1 MRNPDLKNDRG
12 CCCQIRGQKN
22 FNQKN
27 IILFWSAMKKMIVW
41 WFPFQFF
48 FWFEAAMPWRL
59 KIRGRA
65 IASTIFGRMTSKFH
79 KIILWQWQISFINS
93 FWLLHWFCE
102 ILEASLFKDSCVSL
116 AFSIPVKCKKMKFC
130 KTQEQTTYDIH
141 HIFFFKVK
149 FLGCVSSAVR
159 WSL

>member
-1 MRNPDLKNDRG
+1 MRSPDLKNTWGR
-12 CCCQIRGQKN
+12 CCQIRGQKN

-59 KIRGRA
+59 KIHGQA

-79 KIILWQWQISFINS
+79 KIILWQWQINFIIAFDS
-93 FWLLHWFCE
+93 YIDFVKFW
-102 ILEASLFKDSCVSL
+102 KPP
-116 AFSIPVKCKKMKFC
+116 FSRIPVFHYIRFW
-130 KTQEQTTYDIH
+130 TTYLIKDIRFGQTYPPWYTMQL
-141 HIFFFKVK
+141 IYLSL
-149 FLGCVSSAVR
+149 LGSCKI
-159 WSL
+159 

>member
-1 MRNPDLKNDRG
+1 MTEAAIAKLEAKRVSIK
-12 CCCQIRGQKN
+12 KS
-22 FNQKN
+22 

-59 KIRGRA
+59 KIWGRA

-93 FWLLHWFCE
+93 FCLLHWFCE
-102 ILEASLFKDSCVSL
+102 ILEASLFKDSCVSFWWTL
-116 AFSIPVKCKKMKFC
+116 VISCKNDEKSNFY
-130 KTQEQTTYDIH
+130 EN
-141 HIFFFKVK
+141 
-149 FLGCVSSAVR
+149 
-159 WSL
+159 WSTCNLFISKER